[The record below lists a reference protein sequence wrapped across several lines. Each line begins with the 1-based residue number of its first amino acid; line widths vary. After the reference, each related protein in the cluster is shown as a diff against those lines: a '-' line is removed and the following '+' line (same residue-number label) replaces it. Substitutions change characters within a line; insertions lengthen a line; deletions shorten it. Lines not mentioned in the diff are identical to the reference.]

1 MDLRLFRIFRKK
13 KNVSRNERVEKYA
26 NNNNRL
32 RMALLKGMVPRLGL
46 GAIFVVAAVVLL
58 PPAQHIKEVDLKVGE
73 IADRDIISPFD
84 FRVALSSDELEFGRL
99 QRALSVPPVYV
110 RDRQIESD
118 LTRGLTALLD
128 SIGSIVSRDTIDSR
142 NKISMINALL
152 PYVPP
157 NSSKVLLVRSAYE
170 EIRNSV
176 LSQQRRLLK
185 NGLIDNSS
193 PLRRNEYPV
202 IVMLDGEKETR
213 VPVKEIIDQGRL
225 DQVIREASVAQFK
238 RTRDKADLFFEIIR
252 MHLLPNLILDIEE
265 TQRRRNVSM
274 EEVPRFFE
282 VSKNQKIV
290 GKYDKVTVDQIKI
303 LGALEV
309 ARASK
314 RAENSP
320 FVIAGLYAG
329 EALRLSLFVLLIGTY
344 LVIYHRKIYDDLLKL
359 SAIFFVMMIYLFLMA
374 VIIRFNLNP
383 FLIPVA
389 FVSLM
394 IAALFS
400 YRLGVLATIM
410 ACILIPLLTNLAYNV
425 GFVSLVAGVIA
436 IIGLKHLQSRSRF
449 YTIFLYVSLAYIV
462 GIVSIELGQA
472 EKFETIYSHWFWG
485 IANGLFAT
493 VSVMFL
499 LPIFENMLHL
509 TTRFTLLE
517 LTDLNKPIL
526 KRMNMDAHGTYH
538 HSMLIGN
545 MVDSIATKVGADS
558 LRARVMAYYHDIGKI
573 LQPGYYSEN
582 QDPGFNKHEKITP
595 KMSSL
600 ILLSHVKDGVELARE
615 EKLPD
620 LVIDAIQEHHGT
632 TVMAY
637 FYQKALETDSH
648 SSVSKDDFRYP
659 GPRPQSRE
667 SAILMLAD
675 SVEAA
680 CRSLKD
686 PTQNHIRSMVEK
698 LVGARVQEGQLD
710 DSGLTMKDLAEIKKQ
725 FISILTG
732 LYHKRIAYPGQD
744 EEEAEQGE
752 AVSKPTG

>member
-1 MDLRLFRIFRKK
+1 MELRLFKIFRKK
-13 KNVSRNERVEKYA
+13 KNVSRNERVEKYS

-32 RMALLKGMVPRLGL
+32 RMTLLKGMVPRLAL
-46 GAIFVVAAVVLL
+46 GAVFIATAVFLL
-58 PPAQHIKEVDLKVGE
+58 PPAQHVKEVDFKVGE
-73 IADRDIISPFD
+73 IADRDIIAPFD
-84 FRVALSSDELEFGRL
+84 FRVALSSDEMEFARL
-99 QRALSVPPVYV
+99 QNAMSVLPVYV
-110 RDRQIESD
+110 RDHEIEAD
-118 LTRGLTALLD
+118 LKRGLTALLD
-128 SIGSIVSRDTIDSR
+128 SIGAIVSQDTLD
-142 NKISMINALL
+142 NKSKTAMINALI
-152 PYVPP
+152 PYVPQ
-157 NSSKVLLVRSAYE
+157 NAAKVLLTRSVYDE
-170 EIRNSV
+170 LRSSV

-193 PLRRNEYPV
+193 PLRRNEYPAV
-202 IVMLDGEKETR
+202 VVLDGEKESR
-213 VPVKEIIDQGRL
+213 VPIKEIIDQGGL
-225 DQVIREASVAQFK
+225 DQVIREASVSQFK

-252 MHLLPNLILDIEE
+252 MNLLPNLILDIEE

-274 EEVPRFFE
+274 EKVPKYFE

-309 ARASK
+309 ARAS
-314 RAENSP
+314 RRTENSP
-320 FVIAGLYAG
+320 LIAVGLYAG
-329 EALRLSLFVLLIGTY
+329 EVLRLTLFVLLIGTY
-344 LVIYHRKIYDDLLKL
+344 LVIYHRKVYDDLLKL
-359 SAIFFVMMIYLFLMA
+359 AAIFFVMMIYLVLMA

-410 ACILIPLLTNLAYNV
+410 ACILIPLITSISYNV
-425 GFVSLVAGVIA
+425 GFVALVGGVIA

-462 GIVSIELGQA
+462 GILSIELGQA
-472 EKFETIYSHWFWG
+472 EKFETVYSHWFWG
-485 IANGLFAT
+485 IANGLFST

-499 LPIFENMLHL
+499 LPIFENMLNL

-545 MVDSIATKVGADS
+545 MVDSIAAKVGADS

-573 LQPGYYSEN
+573 IQPGYYSEN

-648 SSVSKDDFRYP
+648 SSVNKDDFRYP
-659 GPRPQSRE
+659 GPRPQSKE

-725 FISILTG
+725 FNSILTG
-732 LYHKRIAYPGQD
+732 LYHKRIAYPGQN

-752 AVSKPTG
+752 AVSKPIG

>member
-1 MDLRLFRIFRKK
+1 MELRMFKIFRKK
-13 KNVSRNERVEKYA
+13 KNVSRNERVEKYS

-32 RMALLKGMVPRLGL
+32 RMTLLKGMVPRLAL
-46 GAIFVVAAVVLL
+46 GVVFIVFCVLLL
-58 PPAQHIKEVDLKVGE
+58 PPTQRIHEVDFRAGE
-73 IADRDIISPFD
+73 IADRDIIAPFD
-84 FRVALSSDELEFGRL
+84 FRVPLSSDELEFDRL
-99 QRALSVPPVYV
+99 QHVLSVSPVYV
-110 RDRQIESD
+110 RDREIEAD
-118 LTRGLTALLD
+118 LARGLTMVLD
-128 SIGSIVSRDTIDSR
+128 SIGSIVMQDTLDSKR
-142 NKISMINALL
+142 KTSMINALL

-157 NSSKVLLVRSAYE
+157 NTSKVLLARSAYNE
-170 EIRNSV
+170 MRTSV

-193 PLRRNEYPV
+193 PLRRNEYPA
-202 IVMLDGEKETR
+202 IVLLDGEKETR
-213 VPVKEIIDQGRL
+213 VPVKEIIDQGRV
-225 DQVIREASVAQFK
+225 DQVIREASVSQFK
-238 RTRDKADLFFEIIR
+238 RDRDKADLFFEILR

-265 TQRRRNVSM
+265 TQRRRNIAM
-274 EEVPRFFE
+274 EKVPRYFE

-290 GKYDKVTVDQIKI
+290 GKYDKVTEDQIKI
-303 LGALEV
+303 LSTLEV
-309 ARASK
+309 ARASR

-320 FVIAGLYAG
+320 LIVIGLYTG
-329 EALRLSLFVLLIGTY
+329 EVLRLSLFVLLIGIY
-344 LVIYHRKIYDDLLKL
+344 LFFYHRKIYDDLLKL
-359 SAIFFVMMIYLFLMA
+359 AAIFFTMMIYIVLMA
-374 VIIRFNLNP
+374 VIIRLNLNP

-410 ACILIPLLTNLAYNV
+410 ACILISLLTSIPYNV

-449 YTIFLYVSLAYIV
+449 YTIFLYMSLAYIV

-472 EKFETIYSHWFWG
+472 EDFETIYSHWFWG
-485 IANGLFAT
+485 IANGLFST

-499 LPIFENMLHL
+499 LPVFENMLNL

-545 MVDSIATKVGADS
+545 MVDSIAAKVGADS

-573 LQPGYYSEN
+573 IQPGYYSEN

-648 SSVSKDDFRYP
+648 SSVNKDDFRYP
-659 GPRPQSRE
+659 GPRPQSKE
-667 SAILMLAD
+667 SAMLMLAD

-686 PTQNHIRSMVEK
+686 PSKNHIRGMVEK
-698 LVGARVQEGQLD
+698 LVGARVEEGQLD
-710 DSGLTMKDLAEIKKQ
+710 DSGLTMKDLSEIKKQ

-732 LYHKRIAYPGQD
+732 LYHKRVAYPGQ
-744 EEEAEQGE
+744 EEQEAEQGE
-752 AVSKPTG
+752 AVSKPIG